1 MREAKG
7 IALGVCLLGAMLQ
20 GCSLAEPAPRE
31 FIPIDSQRPAKAA
44 EAGNTLAEAEAAC
57 KTEAEA
63 KGKATLIGI
72 FSRLRKGAAD
82 EDYVACMKQRGFEVK
97 Q

>member
-1 MREAKG
+1 MRKAKG
-7 IALGVCLLGAMLQ
+7 IALGVCLLGATLQ

-31 FIPIDSQRPAKAA
+31 FTPISTQRPAKAA

-57 KTEAEA
+57 KAEAEA
-63 KGKATLIGI
+63 KGKATLIAI
-72 FSRLRKGAAD
+72 FSRLRQGAAD